1 MQDGLRLKRP
11 WLGPLVGFRISKDF
25 GKTWVAAPHTPDKP
39 LFGESGLR
47 GQPVKIGAPRFVDF
61 GQNMAHS
68 PDGKA
73 YLVAHGAVTPD
84 PKARFAN
91 CSWITGDQIYMLRVE
106 PSPENINDPTE
117 YEFFAG
123 HDEGGEPVWTREFS
137 QIKPLIDWNNR
148 CGNATMTYNPYLKKY
163 LLIIT
168 DGWPMVLTFDT
179 YILES
184 DNITG
189 PWKLAVYMEKFGQQ
203 GYFVNLPSKFISEDG
218 RTAWLSY
225 SANYTSGWP
234 GAYGEP
240 RPAGSRYALCFQEII
255 LIPGNQWLEIDGT
268 LYVDGKIY
276 LEDMKYEEEEGK
288 YESKPF
294 SPLVWPSKPPADC
307 PFKDSR
313 DIVGVTFTGRHKEY
327 TNADTW
333 YPSWATDGNLYSP
346 WTDGEVGE
354 MGSGSDAGAAST
366 TGHAKIVG
374 ADPLNLEVI
383 ALGTHRESA
392 LPYPARYP
400 CGSLV
405 YNGVWYY
412 GSSVHG
418 PWGARSEPIRTV
430 LDGYEGPL
438 PP

>member
-1 MQDGLRLKRP
+1 MKTFLPVLIIFGAVVFNASCQRNEVSQVAPFVWPSQPPDDCPFEKSEDIPSMIFTGRHAEYAAADAWYPSWASDGNLYSPWTDGSIGTMECNSEAGADSHTGQAKIVGADPLNLEVIALGTYRGSALPYSARHPCGSLVYNDVWYYGTYVQGPGDDEPRMTTMSGYAGQYPPELAFMQDGLRLKRP

-218 RTAWLSY
+218 RTAWLCY
-225 SANYTSGWP
+225 SANYTYYFKGTILKPSP
-234 GAYGEP
+234 P
-240 RPAGSRYALCFQEII
+240 GSRYALCLQEIK
-255 LIPGNQWLEIDGT
+255 LMDG
-268 LYVDGKIY
+268 
-276 LEDMKYEEEEGK
+276 
-288 YESKPF
+288 S
-294 SPLVWPSKPPADC
+294 
-307 PFKDSR
+307 
-313 DIVGVTFTGRHKEY
+313 
-327 TNADTW
+327 N
-333 YPSWATDGNLYSP
+333 
-346 WTDGEVGE
+346 
-354 MGSGSDAGAAST
+354 
-366 TGHAKIVG
+366 
-374 ADPLNLEVI
+374 
-383 ALGTHRESA
+383 
-392 LPYPARYP
+392 
-400 CGSLV
+400 
-405 YNGVWYY
+405 
-412 GSSVHG
+412 
-418 PWGARSEPIRTV
+418 
-430 LDGYEGPL
+430 
-438 PP
+438 